1 VLRESVSPETANQ
14 LTDWMVNVVDNG
26 TATGAQVP
34 GVEVAGKTGTAEVSE
49 TGDNAWFTGFAPADD
64 PQVAISIVMENVD
77 IPTGQQLTSPS
88 AKRLIE
94 AVLNR

>member
-1 VLRESVSPETANQ
+1 MMRQ
-14 LTDWMVNVVDNG
+14 VVERGTG
-26 TATGAQVP
+26 TAARIP
-34 GVEVAGKTGTAEVSE
+34 GVAVAGKTGTAQAD
-49 TGDNAWFTGFAPADD
+49 GGPPHAWFTGFAPAED
-64 PQVAISIVMENVD
+64 PQVAVSIVMENVD